1 MNKKALFNLAVIAI
15 AGSFGG
21 LLAGYEM
28 GIISGAQLFIIDEWK
43 LNAQLQ
49 GYLVSIVMVG
59 CFIGAFV
66 NGFFADKIGRKK
78 ILGILGLIYLIGC
91 LCCANAVDINM
102 LIGSRIVN
110 GIACGM
116 ANAIVPM
123 YLSEISPKKTRG
135 FFASLYQLSFT
146 IGILG
151 SYLIGFIFSSS
162 ANWRAM
168 FLSGAVPAIILLI
181 MYFFLSESPRWL
193 VAKGREEEAKAV
205 FEKIEEPE
213 LVENQI
219 AEIKESMQDKPSNTK
234 TSIKK
239 WMIMPLIIAV
249 GIMFAQICTG
259 INVIICYAPKIFQ
272 SAGFND
278 PSSAMKI
285 TLVIGVVNFLMTFV
299 AMYLSDRVGRKPLLL
314 SGAALM
320 GISMFLL
327 AASFIMGNSLGDM
340 QKWVAVA
347 SIICF
352 ICSFAYSL
360 GPVAW
365 ILVSEIFPLEAKG
378 LLMTFPVA
386 ANFIFNIIL
395 NAKYPVMTE
404 TLGEGITFAIFG
416 VICLISIVF
425 IQFVVPETK
434 GISLEKI
441 EENWKNGVSP
451 LKF

>member
-151 SYLIGFIFSSS
+151 AYLIGFIFSSS

-219 AEIKESMQDKPSNTK
+219 AEIKESMQDNTSNTK
-234 TSIKK
+234 ASIKK

-327 AASFIMGNSLGDM
+327 AASFIIGNSLGDM

>member
-151 SYLIGFIFSSS
+151 AYLIGFIFSSS

-219 AEIKESMQDKPSNTK
+219 AEIKESMQDKHSNTK
-234 TSIKK
+234 ASIKK

>member
-1 MNKKALFNLAVIAI
+1 MNKKSLFNLAVIAI

-28 GIISGAQLFIIDEWK
+28 GIISGAQLFIIDEWNLSAK
-43 LNAQLQ
+43 LQ
-49 GYLVSIVMVG
+49 GYLVAIVMVG
-59 CFIGAFV
+59 CFIGAFI

-78 ILGILGLIYLIGC
+78 ILGILGLVYLIGC
-91 LCCANAVDINM
+91 ICCANSVDIKM
-102 LIGSRIVN
+102 LIGSRIIN

-146 IGILG
+146 IGIL
-151 SYLIGFIFSSS
+151 SAYLVGFIFSSS

-168 FLSGAVPAIILLI
+168 FLTGALPALILLI
-181 MYFFLSESPRWL
+181 MYVFLSESPRWL
-193 VAKGREEEAKAV
+193 VLKGRDEEAKKV

-213 LVENQI
+213 LVETQI
-219 AEIKESMQDKPSNTK
+219 NEIKSSMQNPSEQK
-234 TSIKK
+234 KVSIQK
-239 WMIMPLIIAV
+239 WMFMPLVIAI

-272 SAGFND
+272 SAGFDD
-278 PSSAMKI
+278 PSAAMKI
-285 TLVIGVVNFLMTFV
+285 TILIGVVNFLMTFV

-314 SGAALM
+314 SGAAIM
-320 GISMFLL
+320 GLSMFAL
-327 AASFIMGNSLGDM
+327 AVSFVFGESLGDL
-340 QKWVAVA
+340 QKWLAVL
-347 SIICF
+347 SIIGF

-378 LLMTFPVA
+378 VLMTFPVA
-386 ANFIFNIIL
+386 ANFIFNIVL
-395 NAKYPVMTE
+395 NALYPVMTE
-404 TLGEGITFAIFG
+404 TYGIGTTFASFG
-416 VICLISIVF
+416 VICIVSIFF
-425 IQFVVPETK
+425 IIFVVPETK

-441 EENWKNGVSP
+441 EENWRNGVKP
-451 LKF
+451 TDF

>member
-1 MNKKALFNLAVIAI
+1 MNNKMIFNLAIIAI

-28 GIISGAQLFIIDEWK
+28 GIISGAQLFIIDEWNLSAK
-43 LNAQLQ
+43 LQ

-59 CFIGAFV
+59 CFIGAFI

-78 ILGILGLIYLIGC
+78 IIGFIGLVYLIGC
-91 LCCANAVDINM
+91 ICCAKAIDINM
-102 LIGSRIVN
+102 LIGARIIN

-123 YLSEISPKKTRG
+123 YLSEISPVKTRG

-146 IGILG
+146 IGILAA
-151 SYLIGFIFSSS
+151 YLIGFIFSSS
-162 ANWRAM
+162 SNWRAM
-168 FLSGAVPAIILLI
+168 FLSGAVPAIILLV
-181 MYFFLSESPRWL
+181 MYIFLSESPRWL
-193 VAKGREEEAKAV
+193 ILKGRDEEAKKV
-205 FEKIEEPE
+205 FEKIEVSEQ
-213 LVENQI
+213 VNNQI
-219 AEIKESMQDKPSNTK
+219 EEIKSSMKEKNTESKVAIQ
-234 TSIKK
+234 K
-239 WMIMPLIIAV
+239 WMFMPLLIAI

-278 PSSAMKI
+278 PSAAMQI
-285 TLVIGVVNFLMTFV
+285 TIVIGLVNFLMTFV

-314 SGAALM
+314 SGAAIM
-320 GISMFLL
+320 GISMFML
-327 AASFIMGNSLGDM
+327 AVSFIFGESLGDI
-340 QKWVAVA
+340 QKWLAVL
-347 SIICF
+347 SIIGF

-378 LLMTFPVA
+378 VLMTFPVA
-386 ANFIFNIIL
+386 ANFIFNIIV

-404 TLGEGITFAIFG
+404 TFGAGATFALFGIICILSIF
-416 VICLISIVF
+416 F
-425 IQFVVPETK
+425 IIFMVPETK

-441 EENWKNGVSP
+441 EANWKNGIKP
-451 LKF
+451 RDF

>member
-151 SYLIGFIFSSS
+151 AYLIGFIFSSS

-219 AEIKESMQDKPSNTK
+219 AKIKESMQDKPSNTK
-234 TSIKK
+234 ASIKK

>member
-1 MNKKALFNLAVIAI
+1 MNKKAIFNLAIIAI

-28 GIISGAQLFIIDEWK
+28 GIISGAQLFIIDEWNLSAK
-43 LNAQLQ
+43 LQ

-59 CFIGAFV
+59 CFIGAFI

-78 ILGILGLIYLIGC
+78 ILGFVGLVYLIGC
-91 LCCANAVDINM
+91 ICCANAADIKM
-102 LIGSRIVN
+102 LIGARIIN

-146 IGILG
+146 IGILTA
-151 SYLIGFIFSSS
+151 YLVGFIFSSAS
-162 ANWRAM
+162 NWRAM
-168 FLSGAVPAIILLI
+168 FLSGAIPAVILLV
-181 MYFFLSESPRWL
+181 MYMFLQESPRWL
-193 VAKGREEEAKAV
+193 ILKGRDEEAKIV
-205 FEKIEEPE
+205 FEKIEETE
-213 LVENQI
+213 QI
-219 AEIKESMQDKPSNTK
+219 DSQIEEIKSSMKEKSPNTK
-234 TSIKK
+234 VVIQK
-239 WMIMPLIIAV
+239 WMLMPLFIAV

-272 SAGFND
+272 RAGFDD
-278 PSSAMKI
+278 PSAAMQI
-285 TLVIGVVNFLMTFV
+285 TILIGVVNFLMTFV

-314 SGAALM
+314 SGAAIM
-320 GISMFLL
+320 GLSMFML
-327 AASFIMGNSLGDM
+327 AISFIFGDSLGNI
-340 QKWVAVA
+340 QKWLAVA
-347 SIICF
+347 SIIGF

-378 LLMTFPVA
+378 VLMTFPVA
-386 ANFIFNIIL
+386 ANFISNIIV
-395 NAKYPVMTE
+395 NAQYPVMTE
-404 TLGEGITFAIFG
+404 IFGEGFTFAIFG
-416 VICLISIVF
+416 VICIISIFF
-425 IQFVVPETK
+425 IIFMVPETK

-441 EENWKNGVSP
+441 EENWKNGIKP
-451 LKF
+451 NNF

>member
-1 MNKKALFNLAVIAI
+1 MDKKAVFNLAIIAI

-28 GIISGAQLFIIDEWK
+28 GIISGAQLFITEEWNLSAK
-43 LNAQLQ
+43 TL

-59 CFIGAFV
+59 CFIGAFI

-78 ILGILGLIYLIGC
+78 ILGFIGIIYLIGC
-91 LCCANAVDINM
+91 LCCANASNINI
-102 LIGSRIVN
+102 LICARIIN

-146 IGILG
+146 IGILA
-151 SYLIGFIFSSS
+151 SYLVGFIFSSS
-162 ANWRAM
+162 GNWRSM
-168 FLSGAVPAIILLI
+168 FLSGAFPAIILLI
-181 MYFFLSESPRWL
+181 MYVFLSESPRWL
-193 VAKGREEEAKAV
+193 ILKGREDEAKKI
-205 FEKIEEPE
+205 FEKIEAPE
-213 LVENQI
+213 LVDSQI
-219 AEIKESMQDKPSNTK
+219 EEIKSSMKTDNSDKK
-234 TSIKK
+234 VSIQK
-239 WMIMPLIIAV
+239 WMYMPLFIAI

-272 SAGFND
+272 SAGFDD
-278 PSSAMKI
+278 PSAAMQI
-285 TLVIGVVNFLMTFV
+285 TIIIGIVNFLMTFV

-314 SGAALM
+314 SGAAIM
-320 GISMFLL
+320 GLSMFIL
-327 AASFIMGNSLGDM
+327 ALSFIAGDSLGNM
-340 QKWVAVA
+340 QKWLAVA
-347 SIICF
+347 SVIGF

-378 LLMTFPVA
+378 VLMTFPVA
-386 ANFIFNIIL
+386 ANFIFNIII
-395 NAKYPVMTE
+395 NAQYPVMTQAFG
-404 TLGEGITFAIFG
+404 TGATFAFFG
-416 VICLISIVF
+416 IICIISIFF
-425 IQFVVPETK
+425 ILFMVPETK

-441 EENWKNGVSP
+441 EENWKNGTKP
-451 LKF
+451 TDF

>member
-78 ILGILGLIYLIGC
+78 ILGILGLVYLIGC

-151 SYLIGFIFSSS
+151 AYLIGFIFSSS

-219 AEIKESMQDKPSNTK
+219 SEIKESMQDNPSNTK
-234 TSIKK
+234 ASIKK

-404 TLGEGITFAIFG
+404 TFGEGITFAIFG